1 MLIILAVAL
10 FSGAAAFFH
19 STKLSDRLSSSD
31 DQIGIVRVE
40 GVIMD
45 SESLVE
51 WIRDLRNEPSVK
63 GVLIRVNSPGGAVTP
78 SQEISRAVARLAKQ
92 KPVVVSMS
100 SAAAS
105 GGYYISAPA
114 TCIFANPS
122 TITGS
127 IGVIMELT
135 NVADLMDKIG
145 VKRQSLT
152 SGKLKGAGTPFR
164 KMTRDERE
172 YLQSIVDD
180 MHDQFVRAVAK
191 GRHMDLKEVR
201 AIADGRVFTGR
212 QARTVGLV
220 DKLGGMEDA
229 AAELKSLCGLS
240 GPLPTVEQPEEKRP
254 FIERIMSN
262 IHITLDATGLPQG
275 LLVR

>member
-135 NVADLMDKIG
+135 NVADLMEKIG

-240 GPLPTVEQPEEKRP
+240 GSIPTVEQPEKKRP